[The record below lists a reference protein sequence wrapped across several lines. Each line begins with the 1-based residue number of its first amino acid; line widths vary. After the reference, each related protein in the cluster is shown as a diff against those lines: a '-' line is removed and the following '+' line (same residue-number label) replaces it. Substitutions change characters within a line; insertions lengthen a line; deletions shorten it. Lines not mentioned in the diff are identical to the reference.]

1 MLMNELFFIVLWL
14 AVDTSFFSTIYNCT
28 NFEEKY
34 RRKRERKKNWTNID
48 LKKNEESSGEV
59 EKNLLDKLCSTEN
72 FFLWSLAKHL

>member
-34 RRKRERKKNWTNID
+34 RRKRERKK
-48 LKKNEESSGEV
+48 K
-59 EKNLLDKLCSTEN
+59 TEPI
-72 FFLWSLAKHL
+72 LI